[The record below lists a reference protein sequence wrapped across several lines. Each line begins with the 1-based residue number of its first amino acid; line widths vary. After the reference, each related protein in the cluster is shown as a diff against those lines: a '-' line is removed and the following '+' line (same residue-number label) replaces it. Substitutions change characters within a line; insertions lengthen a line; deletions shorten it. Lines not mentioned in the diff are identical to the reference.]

1 MTKVQI
7 ESVGGFIITDKINEE
22 QLKTMQ
28 YNDTI
33 KDFVWESLENTNYK
47 ADKIEIKD
55 TLFEEDVLW
64 ISFWANLD
72 YEILVGEE
80 Q

>member
-28 YNDTI
+28 YNDTV

-80 Q
+80 

>member
-80 Q
+80 